1 LSEFIDKMI
10 NESNWNYQPYE
21 GRSSLPK
28 YVQNLGRFSSFWGGL
43 SFSEVINPVNDFGI
57 PIKDA
62 EPSQKYTYR
71 KINQFK
77 ETLENAIKDE
87 ENSIS
92 EIGNKMIE
100 IEFGYYALKFFSRK
114 KVKVKVPLKH
124 IEVKVPDNGPPYILE
139 KNNGEFGYKVKN
151 ANLTPIVSE
160 KQCYDIYRERKNMED
175 EIEKMEIINNILE
188 VFSDEFYPDEDYL
201 SVINENSEIL
211 KSIGIKDEWL
221 GL

>member
-1 LSEFIDKMI
+1 
-10 NESNWNYQPYE
+10 
-21 GRSSLPK
+21 
-28 YVQNLGRFSSFWGGL
+28 
-43 SFSEVINPVNDFGI
+43 
-57 PIKDA
+57 
-62 EPSQKYTYR
+62 
-71 KINQFK
+71 
-77 ETLENAIKDE
+77 
-87 ENSIS
+87 
-92 EIGNKMIE
+92 MIE

-139 KNNGEFGYKVKN
+139 KNNGEFSYKVKN
-151 ANLTPIVSE
+151 TNLTPIVSE